1 MDADGNG
8 SGLPKRP
15 LTTSEMAAWVE
26 KRTGLPVHAATI
38 RRACERGT
46 IMAVRVGGRWYV
58 TPEAVRR
65 YLRYNQPHDEAG
77 P

>member
-8 SGLPKRP
+8 SGLPRRP
-15 LTTSEMAAWVE
+15 LTTREMATWLE
-26 KRTGLPVHAATI
+26 PRIGRPVYAATLK
-38 RRACERGT
+38 RACERGSLEAYK
-46 IMAVRVGGRWYV
+46 MGGRWYV
-58 TPEAVRR
+58 TPEAARR